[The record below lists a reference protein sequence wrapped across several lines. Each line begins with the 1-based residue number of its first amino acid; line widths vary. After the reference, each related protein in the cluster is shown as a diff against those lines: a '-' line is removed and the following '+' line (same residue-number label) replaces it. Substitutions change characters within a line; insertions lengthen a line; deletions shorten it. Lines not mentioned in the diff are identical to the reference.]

1 MLPAFPRHGVVLA
14 LFLLAG
20 VASLGLRAGPPRY
33 LAVPAVTP
41 LIAGS
46 GWHVTTSYPPAAWH
60 LNYRQWVL
68 RNTAGKQALLYV
80 QATTKVQSMLH
91 WSGTLGFQGEGYLVL
106 HAGLQSLRLPDGSRT
121 IVSVA
126 TLQRLGD
133 RLLVAYA
140 VVSPDGIACA
150 STNNPLRTAWDA
162 LRGVAGPYYL
172 ARLSVPEGSSV
183 TAAQAIITHLFP
195 PALAA
200 LQQQVR

>member
-1 MLPAFPRHGVVLA
+1 

-20 VASLGLRAGPPRY
+20 LASLGLRAGQPPA

-41 LIAGS
+41 LIASS
-46 GWHVTTSYPPAAWH
+46 GWRVAASYPPAAWH
-60 LNYRQWVL
+60 LSYRQWLV
-68 RNTAGKQALLYV
+68 RDTAGQQALLYV
-80 QATTKVQSMLH
+80 QPTNKVQSMLH
-91 WSGTLGFQGEGYLVL
+91 WSGTLGFQGDGYLVL
-106 HAGLQSLRLPDGSRT
+106 HAGSQSLRLPDGSMTRIT
-121 IVSVA
+121 VA
-126 TLQRLGD
+126 TLQRLSE

-140 VVSPDGIACA
+140 VVSPDGIAAA
-150 STNNPLRTAWDA
+150 STDNPLRTAWDV

-183 TAAQAIITHLFP
+183 TTAQAIIIHLFP